1 MSQSI
6 AKIKDVCEF
15 VRGLTYSKKD
25 EVDFSNNAVLR
36 ATNIDLGSNR
46 LNLTEIRYIDDSVT
60 IKADKKVKVNDILI
74 CTASGSKSHLGKVAF
89 IEEELD
95 MAFGGF
101 MGVLRAKPNINPKY
115 LFAFFKSEIFLQH
128 VFNTGDGANINN
140 LKFSQFEDLEI
151 VLPSL
156 TIQQKI
162 VVKLETIFK
171 EIDKAILVS
180 EASAKNAEALFQSYL
195 IEVFEH
201 GKEGWLKKTIGSIC
215 KELFAGGDVQKD
227 RMSKFLTSKYT
238 IPIFTNGEKN
248 KVLYGFTDIARVT
261 EPSVTISARGTIG
274 HSEVRYEDFYPA
286 IRLIVATPDLDIV
299 ELDFFKYAVKNI
311 KFTHSGSSIPQ
322 LTVPM
327 LKNYFIIFPKSKK
340 IQIEI
345 IEKLNGLGKQVLT
358 IKNSASNKQK
368 ELNLLKQSIL
378 QQAFSGE
385 LVKAA

>member
-1 MSQSI
+1 
-6 AKIKDVCEF
+6 
-15 VRGLTYSKKD
+15 
-25 EVDFSNNAVLR
+25 
-36 ATNIDLGSNR
+36 
-46 LNLTEIRYIDDSVT
+46 
-60 IKADKKVKVNDILI
+60 
-74 CTASGSKSHLGKVAF
+74 
-89 IEEELD
+89 
-95 MAFGGF
+95 
-101 MGVLRAKPNINPKY
+101 
-115 LFAFFKSEIFLQH
+115 
-128 VFNTGDGANINN
+128 
-140 LKFSQFEDLEI
+140 
-151 VLPSL
+151 
-156 TIQQKI
+156 
-162 VVKLETIFK
+162 
-171 EIDKAILVS
+171 
-180 EASAKNAEALFQSYL
+180 
-195 IEVFEH
+195 
-201 GKEGWLKKTIGSIC
+201 
-215 KELFAGGDVQKD
+215 
-227 RMSKFLTSKYT
+227 
-238 IPIFTNGEKN
+238 
-248 KVLYGFTDIARVT
+248 
-261 EPSVTISARGTIG
+261 VTISARGTIG